1 MRLKLLQKE
10 QFIKTAEAAG
20 DLIDNK
26 IPNAVVKSYHGKI
39 TGFSNSPQ

>member
-39 TGFSNSPQ
+39 TGVSNSPQ